1 MDTKA
6 RDKIHKGKEVYRMK
20 KVLVCLLSMAFVLA
34 MGGMVLAGVSGQ
46 CANCHTMHNS
56 QNGTLP
62 AGASPGGPFPVLLL
76 GGCMGCHSNSVGI
89 TIKTA
94 GNIPVVWNTGGTTT
108 DPGTSQS
115 WGGDAY
121 NLAGG
126 NFSYVVTGP
135 SHAKGHNIE
144 GMVVQDPQLLNNP
157 PGYLESEDPS
167 IVAWSNTNRL
177 TCAGSNGC
185 HGDRNVDRASYA
197 DSFSASFAG
206 VKGAHHGASTPIDGS
221 TTAKSYRFL
230 GSTVL
235 SAYSVLGLE
244 DPNWQ
249 QSASVSDHN
258 EYQGALTQGTTN
270 TISYLCGQCHG
281 NFHAS
286 AGIGTGSPWLRHPTD
301 TDVIAKGG
309 EYANYNDKVAVGAY
323 SLEAPVGYVGT
334 IPAAARTTV
343 TSGNSPVICL
353 SCHRAHASPYND
365 ILRWEYSTMLAGGGG
380 ASGTGCF
387 RCHTTKD

>member
-1 MDTKA
+1 
-6 RDKIHKGKEVYRMK
+6 MK
-20 KVLVCLLSMAFVLA
+20 KALICLLSMAFVLA

-46 CANCHTMHNS
+46 CANCHTMHYS
-56 QNGTLP
+56 QNGVAP
-62 AGASPGGPFPVLLL
+62 VDASPGGPFPVLLL
-76 GGCMGCHSNSVGI
+76 GGCLGCHSNSAGI

-94 GNIPVVWNTGGTTT
+94 GNIPVVWNTGGATT
-108 DPGTSQS
+108 DPGTLQTWS
-115 WGGDAY
+115 GTNY

-126 NFSYVVTGP
+126 NFSYVVNGP
-135 SHAKGHNIE
+135 SDVKGHNIE
-144 GMVVQDPQLLNNP
+144 DMVAQDATLLNNP
-157 PGYLESEDPS
+157 PGYNATYDPS
-167 IVAWSNTNRL
+167 TTKWSTTYQL

-185 HGDRNVDRASYA
+185 HGNRNVDRASYTN
-197 DSFSASFAG
+197 SFSASFAG
-206 VKGAHHGASTPIDGS
+206 VSGAHHGASTPIDGT

-249 QSASVSDHN
+249 QSASASDHN
-258 EYQGALTQGTTN
+258 EYQGALTQDTKT

-286 AGIGTGSPWLRHPTD
+286 GPGGIGTGSPWLRHPTD

-309 EYANYNDKVAVGAY
+309 EYANYNDAVGGNAY
-323 SLEAPVGYVGT
+323 SLEAPVGYVGA

-353 SCHRAHASPYND
+353 SCHRAHASPHDD
-365 ILRWEYSTMLAGGGG
+365 ILRWDYSTMIAGGGG
-380 ASGTGCF
+380 ATGTGCF